1 MTALRGCRQ
10 DPVRGAAGLS
20 GKNFDPKVKTN
31 GEDAKM
37 KNAQGD
43 RIVNPKNFEIDPN
56 EDQQTASGRR
66 AIQYALGLPGGIVH
80 ENIVDLDFDFDKAQG
95 EECNGPSSVLGAGRQ
110 VGEHHNPGGGVRLTR
125 LDGRRHDHSGQ
136 LAEDLH
142 QRLTIDDMEANLAED
157 LTCDVNAAAQNAS
170 VST

>member
-1 MTALRGCRQ
+1 
-10 DPVRGAAGLS
+10 LS
-20 GKNFDPKVKTN
+20 GENFDPKVKTN

-56 EDQQTASGRR
+56 EDQQ
-66 AIQYALGLPGGIVH
+66 
-80 ENIVDLDFDFDKAQG
+80 NIVDLDFDLDKAQS
-95 EECNGPSSVLGAGRQ
+95 EECNGLSSVLGAGRQ

-136 LAEDLH
+136 PAEDLH

-157 LTCDVNAAAQNAS
+157 LTCDVNAVGATRFGGRDEDDMGFRSRQEHLCAEACAGAQAR
-170 VST
+170 